1 DRASVQQTLG
11 NTVADKAEVVL
22 GAGPMLVEDGKRNV
36 RSVSEQIA
44 GDIAY
49 GRAPRTAIGVKKDG
63 TVVILVADG
72 RRTNSVGMTLD
83 EVARYM
89 IKLGAVSALN
99 FDGGGSSEMVLNNKI
114 LNNPSDGNERAV
126 SVGLGLFSKKN

>member
-1 DRASVQQTLG
+1 MKLR
-11 NTVADKAEVVL
+11 
-22 GAGPMLVEDGKRNV
+22 
-36 RSVSEQIA
+36 
-44 GDIAY
+44 
-49 GRAPRTAIGVKKDG
+49 
-63 TVVILVADG
+63 
-72 RRTNSVGMTLD
+72 
-83 EVARYM
+83 RYM